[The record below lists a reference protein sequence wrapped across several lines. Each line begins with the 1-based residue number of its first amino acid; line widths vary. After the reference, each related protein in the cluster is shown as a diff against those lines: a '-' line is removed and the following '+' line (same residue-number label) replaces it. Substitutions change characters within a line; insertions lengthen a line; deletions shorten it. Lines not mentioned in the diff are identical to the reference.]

1 MAFAI
6 ARHVGA
12 DRLGPV
18 SDAATESP
26 LIGPDDLARLI
37 EVGDPPVIAD
47 VRWWLAGPPGR
58 EAYEAGHVPGAQYVD
73 LETELTGPHR
83 PDGAG
88 GRHPLPDTGDFT
100 ALMRRIGV
108 SSSSPVVVYDPDTA
122 LAASRLWWLLTD
134 AGHEDVRVLD
144 GGYAGWT
151 ALGLPIESGPGRPVG
166 GGSFEAHPGRL
177 GTVDAVTVLAAD
189 VAGEPLTLVDVRAGE
204 RYRGEVE
211 PMDPVAGHIP
221 GALNLPSMQNVDA
234 DGRFLGPEVLAERF
248 TGLPE
253 GPVLYCGSGVTAAH
267 TLLAMAVA
275 GRTDAVIYPG
285 SWSDW
290 VSDPARPVATGP

>member
-1 MAFAI
+1 VSGAAI
-6 ARHVGA
+6 
-12 DRLGPV
+12 P
-18 SDAATESP
+18 SP
-26 LIGPDDLARLI
+26 LIRPEELARQI
-37 EVGDPPVIAD
+37 EMGDPPVIAD

-58 EAYEAGHVPGAQYVD
+58 EAYGAGHVPGAQYVD
-73 LETELTGPHR
+73 LEAELTGEHR
-83 PDGAG
+83 ADGAG

-108 SSSSPVVVYDPDTA
+108 SSSTPVVVYDADTA
-122 LAASRLWWLLTD
+122 LAASRLWWLLVD

-151 ALGLPIESGPGRPVG
+151 ALGLPVESGPGWPVAA
-166 GGSFEAHPGRL
+166 GSFEAHPGRL
-177 GTVDAVTVLAAD
+177 GTVDAATVLAAET
-189 VAGEPLTLVDVRAGE
+189 AGEAFTLVDVRAGE

-234 DGRFLGPEVLAERF
+234 AGRFLGPEALAERF
-248 TGLPE
+248 TALPE
-253 GPVLYCGSGVTAAH
+253 APVLYCGSGVTAAH

-275 GRTDAVIYPG
+275 GRADGVIYPG